1 LNAKHWVRVMALGAV
16 CHSMILSLEAL
27 ASETNAI
34 ESLRFDPA
42 EVHFGDISKIELIP
56 SEKLGQ
62 MPIPIL
68 DDSGNGF
75 VKILL
80 PDGSAAWINRSDVQ
94 IGGVEV
100 KAICAKTKIYSQA
113 SDKRAAHLRGIS
125 RNCN

>member
-1 LNAKHWVRVMALGAV
+1 MNGKYWFWAVALGAV
-16 CHSMILSLEAL
+16 CHSIIWSLEAS

-42 EVHFGDISKIELIP
+42 EIHFGDISKIELIP
-56 SEKLGQ
+56 SNELGQ

-68 DDSGNGF
+68 NDSGNGF
-75 VKILL
+75 VKILM
-80 PDGSAAWINRSDVQ
+80 PNGTTAWINRSDVQ

-100 KAICAKTKIYSQA
+100 KAICAKAKKYTQA

-125 RNCN
+125 RDCN